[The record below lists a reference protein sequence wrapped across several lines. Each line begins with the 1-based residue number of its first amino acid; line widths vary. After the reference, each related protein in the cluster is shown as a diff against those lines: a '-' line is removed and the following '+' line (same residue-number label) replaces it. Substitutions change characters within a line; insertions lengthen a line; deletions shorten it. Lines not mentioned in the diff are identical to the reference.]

1 MVDSQQRFDVLVI
14 GAGPAGIA
22 AAVRAAECGVRVGI
36 VDDNPTCGGQI
47 WRGSEAEHGQ
57 DAARWGER
65 LRSAQLKKLF
75 GMRVFH
81 QPEPGTLLVEGT
93 NGLRELR
100 YTNLVLATG
109 AR

>member
-1 MVDSQQRFDVLVI
+1 
-14 GAGPAGIA
+14 
-22 AAVRAAECGVRVGI
+22 
-36 VDDNPTCGGQI
+36 
-47 WRGSEAEHGQ
+47 
-57 DAARWGER
+57 
-65 LRSAQLKKLF
+65 
-75 GMRVFH
+75 MRVFH